1 MGAEHVKKQR
11 HQVIADQTKKQGI
24 RWVQLLPPLPCA
36 ISCCPQHTVLKPCSF
51 KLKPPAAHCHFSAPP
66 PPRYVD
72 TCSASGFTALHFAV
86 ACNCVPAIL
95 ALLAYD
101 AHIDDF
107 NIFDA
112 GEFWISCAT
121 KSTPLHIAAISN
133 RLQCAVA
140 ILQYFVSA
148 DVNG

>member
-1 MGAEHVKKQR
+1 MPSASAHSRLQARGHS
-11 HQVIADQTKKQGI
+11 
-24 RWVQLLPPLPCA
+24 LPPPLLLLLLSCA
-36 ISCCPQHTVLKPCSF
+36 YTLSTLR
-51 KLKPPAAHCHFSAPP
+51 PAP

-72 TCSASGFTALHFAV
+72 TRSASGFTALHFAV

-148 DVNG
+148 FSLLRGFWEQDG

>member
-1 MGAEHVKKQR
+1 M
-11 HQVIADQTKKQGI
+11 
-24 RWVQLLPPLPCA
+24 RWVLSPPLRLSYAFPC
-36 ISCCPQHTVLKPCSF
+36 SPQHTIF
-51 KLKPPAAHCHFSAPP
+51 KAFLLPVASQSLSSHSYTLPSLCPTLR
-66 PPRYVD
+66 RYVD

-95 ALLAYD
+95 ALLAHD

-148 DVNG
+148 LSLLIG